1 MDICQL
7 IDLLLKYGLEKG
19 LIKEDDYY
27 YSLNALLDVFKLDD
41 YVINQESKEDLSLDE
56 ILSLMLDYAIK
67 ENLIENTNECKTM
80 KG

>member
-27 YSLNALLDVFKLDD
+27 YSLNALLDVF
-41 YVINQESKEDLSLDE
+41 
-56 ILSLMLDYAIK
+56 
-67 ENLIENTNECKTM
+67 
-80 KG
+80 